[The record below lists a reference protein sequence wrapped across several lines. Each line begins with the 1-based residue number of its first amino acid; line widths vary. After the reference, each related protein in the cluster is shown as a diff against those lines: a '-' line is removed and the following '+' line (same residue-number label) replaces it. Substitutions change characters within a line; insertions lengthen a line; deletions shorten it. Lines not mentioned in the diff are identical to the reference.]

1 MEHWLSQRVEGGLPI
16 LVYKRGMPVATGMIR
31 DASRRGLFIATD
43 YSDVR
48 LNQTIELSFRFPER
62 SERGHCTLSAHVVRT
77 DDGGLGVDFDGVE
90 NDALTISELIACLQ
104 EQASTDLLA
113 GRVRKQMH

>member
-1 MEHWLSQRVEGGLPI
+1 MEHRLSQRVEGGLPI

-48 LNQTIELSFRFPER
+48 LNQTIELAFRFPER
-62 SERGHCTLSAHVVRT
+62 STKGHCTLSAHVVRT
-77 DDGGLGVDFDGVE
+77 DDGGLGVDFEGVDNDG
-90 NDALTISELIACLQ
+90 LTIAELVACLQ
-104 EQASTDLLA
+104 EQASTDFLA
-113 GRVRKQMH
+113 GRFREHTH

>member
-1 MEHWLSQRVEGGLPI
+1 MVD
-16 LVYKRGMPVATGMIR
+16 KRGMPVATGMIR

-62 SERGHCTLSAHVVRT
+62 SVRGHCTLSAHVVRT
-77 DDGGLGVDFDGVE
+77 EDGGLGVDFDGVE